1 MKKLLL
7 LTAVAG
13 LLPQIALADDLTH
26 YIPGTLLNVPNGALR
41 LDPTGAVSQP
51 IKGKADAATVGG
63 VPLSYIIPSLQQ
75 QNRLTESIPKGWL
88 DAAGG
93 VAKLDDNKILRYNL
107 IGDVSKAYVVGPDN
121 KTTITLGNMYS
132 QFTSSLL
139 SVVTYGALVDGITD
153 DTSAFSI
160 TKSTAAPLQT
170 IYVPAGNTNI
180 SSLPTDTSKI
190 NFWSLD
196 GTTNKNA
203 LLDRI
208 GNDPT
213 ETHTAGGGWSFS
225 RKAPIGADPLFG
237 ISREDGS
244 TTDPGNGSTAIGIN
258 ISCKTNQ
265 VGFNNNQNCVNV
277 TQKLYS
283 YGSGNHSAD
292 NVSVTNYDNSGN
304 NTGSMSGRTTTVS
317 DASGG
322 NSSSAGS
329 MNGEKLILSASNN
342 DDGNK
347 RAGFLVSAQTIAAA
361 PYGAEFA
368 KVFDV
373 RTDSTSYIGS
383 LLSLIGTYSRTL
395 IDLSQATPH
404 VVTIQT
410 TTDTASGTAILHIKS
425 LASGVY
431 PGMVVDAAGIPVG
444 TTVSSISGTDTVVL
458 SKKTTAAISSGSNVV
473 FTTISPWLA
482 LPFSQFTQIGDN
494 QHRVI
499 YGDDADTQGNPT
511 RASANHDTV
520 AITAGANARFKIYSQ
535 DSTTTHTAVADISK
549 SVAQFEGVL
558 GSSGVV
564 YSTLTDAQIAQIP
577 NPAEGYTVYDTTNK
591 HLMTFDGTSWKV
603 AGIAAYAFS
612 SLPTT
617 PYNGQVAYCPDCY
630 SALKPYNY
638 TGSGIHIHWDGTS
651 WVDALGIPVRHK

>member
-1 MKKLLL
+1 MIL
-7 LTAVAG
+7 G
-13 LLPQIALADDLTH
+13 SLPQITHADDLTK
-26 YIPGTLLNVPNGALR
+26 YIPGTLLNVPNGALQ
-41 LDPTGAVSQP
+41 LDPTGSVTQP
-51 IKGKADAATVGG
+51 IKGQADGATVGG

-132 QFTSSLL
+132 LFTSSLL
-139 SVVTYGALVDGITD
+139 SVVTYGALVDGVTD

-160 TKSTAAPLQT
+160 TKSTASPLQT
-170 IYVPAGNTNI
+170 IYVPAGNTNV
-180 SSLPTDTSKI
+180 STFPTDSNKV
-190 NFWSLD
+190 NFWNLD

-208 GNDPT
+208 GTDPT
-213 ETHTAGGGWSFS
+213 QTHTAGGGWSFS
-225 RKAPIGADPLFG
+225 RKAPIGSDPLFA

-265 VGFNNNQNCVNV
+265 VGFNNNQDCVNV
-277 TQKLYS
+277 SQKLYS

-304 NTGSMSGRTTTVS
+304 NTGSMTGRTTTVT
-317 DASGG
+317 DASGL
-322 NSSSAGS
+322 SSSNTGG
-329 MNGEKLILSASNN
+329 MYGEQLVMSSSNN
-342 DDGNK
+342 DAGNK
-347 RAGFLVSAQTIAAA
+347 RAGFLVTAQTPTTA
-361 PYGAEFA
+361 PYGGEIA

-373 RTDSTSYIGS
+373 RTDTTSYIGS
-383 LLSLIGTYSRTL
+383 LLSLIGTYSRSL
-395 IDLSQATPH
+395 IDFSQATPH
-404 VVTIQT
+404 VVTINT
-410 TTDTASGTAILHIKS
+410 TTDTASKTSVLHIKS
-425 LASGVY
+425 LSSGVTA
-431 PGMVVDAAGIPVG
+431 GMAVDGVGIPYG
-444 TTVSSISGTDTVVL
+444 TTVLSVSGTDTVLL
-458 SKKTTAAISSGSNVV
+458 SQKTTAAISSGSPVS
-473 FTTISPWLA
+473 FTTITPWLS
-482 LPFSQFTQIGDN
+482 LPFSQYTQVGDA

-499 YGDDADTQGNPT
+499 YGDDADVSGNPT
-511 RASANHDTV
+511 RSSSNHDVV
-520 AITAGANARFKIYSQ
+520 AITAGTNPHLKLYSQ
-535 DSTTTHTAVADISK
+535 DSATTHTAIADISK
-549 SVAQFEGVL
+549 TSAQFEGVL

-564 YSTLTDAQIAQIP
+564 YSSLTDAQIAAIP
-577 NPAEGYTVYDTTNK
+577 NPSEGYTVYDTTTK
-591 HLMTFDGTSWKV
+591 HLMMFDGTSWKV
-603 AGIAAYAFS
+603 AGIAVYAFG

-617 PYNGQVAYCPDCY
+617 PYNGQVVYCPDCY

-638 TGSGIHIHWDGTS
+638 TGSGIHIHWDGMS